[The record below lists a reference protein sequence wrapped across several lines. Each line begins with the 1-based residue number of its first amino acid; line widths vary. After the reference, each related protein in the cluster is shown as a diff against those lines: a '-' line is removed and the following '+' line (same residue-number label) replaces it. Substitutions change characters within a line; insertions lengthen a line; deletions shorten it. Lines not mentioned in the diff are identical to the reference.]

1 LGKIPSPKILIE
13 AMGEVKPHLICI
25 VPLILEKIYRKQ
37 IKPSLEKGVVKLA
50 MRVPLLDTQV
60 YASVCNRLTESFG
73 GGVTQGIAGG
83 GTPHKSRS
91 SSTRSNSASRSVTAS
106 LNAHR

>member
-1 LGKIPSPKILIE
+1 
-13 AMGEVKPHLICI
+13 MGEVKPHLICI

-60 YASVCNRLTESFG
+60 YASVCNRAD
-73 GGVTQGIAGG
+73 GVF
-83 GTPHKSRS
+83 R
-91 SSTRSNSASRSVTAS
+91 R
-106 LNAHR
+106 